1 MNLLALYNKTE
12 IYLLIHTNKKR
23 NNMKNMAKILGVF
36 GILIA
41 AGFTSNISAQESNV
55 IKEVKI
61 NSNDGFGELRN
72 LVMQNFDFT
81 NPEFTEGKIN
91 STVSF
96 EVAENGRIS
105 HVSVNGD
112 CKYVNKEIENVM
124 SNLLY
129 KFDNASKMNSV
140 YVLPVTVFIASK

>member
-23 NNMKNMAKILGVF
+23 NNMKNMVKILGVF

-105 HVSVNGD
+105 HVSVDGD
-112 CKYVNKEIENVM
+112 
-124 SNLLY
+124 
-129 KFDNASKMNSV
+129 
-140 YVLPVTVFIASK
+140 

>member
-1 MNLLALYNKTE
+1 
-12 IYLLIHTNKKR
+12 
-23 NNMKNMAKILGVF
+23 MKNMVKILGVF
-36 GILIA
+36 GILIT
-41 AGFTSNISAQESNV
+41 AGFTSNIQAQDTNV

-91 STVSF
+91 STVTF

-105 HVSVNGD
+105 HVAFYYGGGKLIHATNPRDGVKITPARWFGNIAGI
-112 CKYVNKEIENVM
+112 VRLP
-124 SNLLY
+124 NL
-129 KFDNASKMNSV
+129 
-140 YVLPVTVFIASK
+140 